1 MHKVINGELIYP
13 ENQYF
18 LDELIQDHMQD
29 SECFCFSILAKLELN
44 FLIEVGFLPPFLS
57 FLSYDFSF
65 TLKYFPY
72 PSKAYPIRSLSMV
85 SNNNFSNSINPSLK
99 ERAKLSEISILYINI
114 MILLASSVSFP
125 QLTFCISFVVL
136 AISNFLFRFLIYLFR
151 FYLDSVYQN
160 TSYLLYWTISSLE
173 TEAIHYYVSHKVQFI
188 IGT

>member
-13 ENQYF
+13 ENSVF
-18 LDELIQDHMQD
+18 FRWTHTGSHVEFWM
-29 SECFCFSILAKLELN
+29 FCFSILAKLELN

-99 ERAKLSEISILYINI
+99 ERAKFSEISILYINI

-136 AISNFLFRFLIYLFR
+136 AISNLLFR
-151 FYLDSVYQN
+151 FYLD
-160 TSYLLYWTISSLE
+160 
-173 TEAIHYYVSHKVQFI
+173 F
-188 IGT
+188 